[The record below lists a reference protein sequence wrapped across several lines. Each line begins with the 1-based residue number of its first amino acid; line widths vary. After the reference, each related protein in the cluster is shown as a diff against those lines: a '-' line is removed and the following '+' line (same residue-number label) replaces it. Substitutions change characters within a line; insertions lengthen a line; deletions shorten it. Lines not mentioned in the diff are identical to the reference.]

1 MEVASLT
8 SQLEVSSSV
17 VQDKTNQLGYVTER
31 RNSLDSTL
39 SEVTACL
46 VAREEEVSSLTVQL
60 ERCGSVSAR
69 QVDQLMATVEALT
82 LDMQRAGEEVD
93 LLGVARDNLL
103 AQVEEQREDNRQL
116 VTRLQEA
123 EIRLT
128 AVQVHFI
135 ISQVSQL
142 LEH

>member
-93 LLGVARDNLL
+93 LLVAAQHRDLL
-103 AQVEEQREDNRQL
+103 WL
-116 VTRLQEA
+116 K
-123 EIRLT
+123 
-128 AVQVHFI
+128 
-135 ISQVSQL
+135 S
-142 LEH
+142 